1 MFDGYYISNKWREI
15 KDEMLRDIDLAEDF
29 FEDGTKEKIPFEIKP
44 PLF

>member
-1 MFDGYYISNKWREI
+1 MDILFSNKWREI
-15 KDEMLRDIDLAEDF
+15 KDEMLRDIDLAHF